1 MTSFVWIVVL
11 ASLVATKAQ
20 DFDLTDALGD
30 LDMVT
35 EKPPLPKEPDAPKS
49 PEPAAPAGGE
59 GDLDLNDAFGGADD
73 TPTEPKKPAGGNPD
87 PTEPKKPTG
96 GDLDLNDAF
105 GGPGGFDLSD
115 ALGPDPEPEKP
126 AVIPP
131 KDGGTGGTGGGTF
144 DDSDLF
150 DVGGGGSDYKP
161 DKGKGGARPSDPG
174 HNEPAADQPAEAGSG
189 PLAGIISAVGLALLG
204 AASSFFAYQKKKLC
218 FKIQGGVDP
227 ESGKHHQGTESEP
240 QVLSNLLR
248 SS

>member
-20 DFDLTDALGD
+20 DFDLSDALGDLD

-105 GGPGGFDLSD
+105 GGP
-115 ALGPDPEPEKP
+115 DPEPEKP

-174 HNEPAADQPAEAGSG
+174 HNEPAADQPADVAL
-189 PLAGIISAVGLALLG
+189 PWARVLQQLLG
-204 AASSFFAYQKKKLC
+204 DDLPE
-218 FKIQGGVDP
+218 GLGVW
-227 ESGKHHQGTESEP
+227 
-240 QVLSNLLR
+240 VANLKAVVQPLLQR
-248 SS
+248 AMELIDVAMGNQEE

>member
-49 PEPAAPAGGE
+49 PGGFDLSDALGPEPAAPAGGE

-174 HNEPAADQPAEAGSG
+174 HNEPAADQPADVAL
-189 PLAGIISAVGLALLG
+189 PWARVLQQLLG
-204 AASSFFAYQKKKLC
+204 DDLPE
-218 FKIQGGVDP
+218 GLGVW
-227 ESGKHHQGTESEP
+227 
-240 QVLSNLLR
+240 VANLKAVVQPLLQR
-248 SS
+248 ALELIDVAMGNQEE